1 MPFWAPSLELGR
13 KLGWG
18 ARGRGPGRC
27 CPPQKLFPHHP
38 PGLLGPG
45 WPRGLEGVSHFSPH
59 QLLLPRNP
67 RDPRDP
73 GGEGTAGNWEA
84 WGHMGPSDAGPSY
97 TPARLWVLDT
107 DLCVLHQ
114 LHSCL
119 RAQPMSRA
127 SLAWRA
133 GGRPPSLPLPA
144 CSGPGYPSPQHW
156 WHSRLQLHAPRSKN
170 HSLICP
176 SRPAVA
182 TASSVASSMAKS
194 MSFAGSPTSARASAR
209 VPGSDSLA
217 FSCSDPGWQGDACG
231 VHGLEP
237 P

>member
-1 MPFWAPSLELGR
+1 MREAGVREGVVLPRSSSHTTP
-13 KLGWG
+13 
-18 ARGRGPGRC
+18 RGSWDQGGPGAWKGSATSHPTSC
-27 CPPQKLFPHHP
+27 CFLGTPGTPGTLGEK
-38 PGLLGPG
+38 GLLGTGKPG
-45 WPRGLEGVSHFSPH
+45 DTWGHPMRGLC
-59 QLLLPRNP
+59 LPLGR
-67 RDPRDP
+67 
-73 GGEGTAGNWEA
+73 
-84 WGHMGPSDAGPSY
+84 PSY

-114 LHSCL
+114 RHSCL
-119 RAQPMSRA
+119 RAPLRAQPTSSA

-170 HSLICP
+170 HSLVCP
-176 SRPAVA
+176 SRSAVA